1 MNFRLEVLL
10 CLLFFHVVPVH
21 TSPALTQCHEG
32 PCGVTHSETGG
43 VRVRFSLNKEKT
55 QGLVFMLFG
64 TGDRGENV
72 RGVDIQM

>member
-1 MNFRLEVLL
+1 M
-10 CLLFFHVVPVH
+10 
-21 TSPALTQCHEG
+21 
-32 PCGVTHSETGG
+32 THSETGG